1 MRWLFPLTVL
11 LMVSACTPP
20 TQTTT
25 DNAMVS
31 EMSADEGDAMA
42 TDNMTA
48 TDGAMM
54 SNDAMMSN
62 NAMMSSVEMDMNAVD
77 ANAMDTPT
85 GDANKFQNSM
95 MYSVTIPP
103 RESK

>member
-62 NAMMSSVEMDMNAVD
+62 
-77 ANAMDTPT
+77 
-85 GDANKFQNSM
+85 
-95 MYSVTIPP
+95 
-103 RESK
+103 